1 MPRGMGRGRGAVEKP
16 KDFGGVMKKLVK
28 FCSRYIPVMI
38 FALVLGAAG
47 TVCQIIGPDKLKD
60 MTNEITKGLPA
71 MVHGKPVMNS
81 IDMDAV
87 SRIAW
92 LLVALYVGYAL
103 LSYLQSWLMANVTQR
118 TAQQLREAISQ
129 KINRLPLKYF
139 DKVSYG
145 DVLSRITNDV
155 DAIGQTLGQ
164 SVGSLITSI
173 TLFFGALI
181 MMFYNN
187 VTMTLCAIGSALLGL
202 IIMGVIM
209 KVSQKYFTRQQ
220 VALGDVNGH
229 VEEMYTGHTV
239 VKAYCGE
246 ERSIEQFEKY
256 NNDLYVSGWK
266 SQFLSGLMMP
276 IMNFVGNFGYVVVC
290 VVGAV
295 LAMDGKIEFG
305 VIVAFMMYI
314 RLFTQPLSQF
324 AQAFQN
330 LQRCAAASERLRTAT
345 NDWNTLLNGSAAD
358 AAKTDRKSVKDA
370 KMLDALSKT
379 MKATIPK
386 TVSCKADSRT
396 GVQEAAKAITA
407 NAAWYKTHAKTL
419 SKAVKAVESSKLD
432 KTVDDAQA
440 LYDATSGKVQDDK
453 TRASLLDAI
462 KKRDAD
468 AIGKAVK
475 TVNESKAAKE
485 KADAEAKAKAEQE
498 AAAAA
503 AAQQQA
509 QASQSQSAPQRQT
522 PSYSQG
528 SSGSGS
534 GSGRRPSSG
543 GSSSSANTGGASPG
557 WSVPTPSDGGTGLP
571 GSDPGL

>member
-1 MPRGMGRGRGAVEKP
+1 MTEKEKAIEDETIELSAESTEKKTKKP
-16 KDFGGVMKKLVK
+16 HRRRAIVITVVVLALLTAGG
-28 FCSRYIPVMI
+28 
-38 FALVLGAAG
+38 
-47 TVCQIIGPDKLKD
+47 
-60 MTNEITKGLPA
+60 
-71 MVHGKPVMNS
+71 
-81 IDMDAV
+81 
-87 SRIAW
+87 IAW
-92 LLVALYVGYAL
+92 KAHADR
-103 LSYLQSWLMANVTQR
+103 LMS
-118 TAQQLREAISQ
+118 EA
-129 KINRLPLKYF
+129 RA
-139 DKVSYG
+139 D
-145 DVLSRITNDV
+145 
-155 DAIGQTLGQ
+155 
-164 SVGSLITSI
+164 
-173 TLFFGALI
+173 
-181 MMFYNN
+181 
-187 VTMTLCAIGSALLGL
+187 
-202 IIMGVIM
+202 
-209 KVSQKYFTRQQ
+209 
-220 VALGDVNGH
+220 
-229 VEEMYTGHTV
+229 
-239 VKAYCGE
+239 
-246 ERSIEQFEKY
+246 
-256 NNDLYVSGWK
+256 
-266 SQFLSGLMMP
+266 
-276 IMNFVGNFGYVVVC
+276 
-290 VVGAV
+290 
-295 LAMDGKIEFG
+295 
-305 VIVAFMMYI
+305 
-314 RLFTQPLSQF
+314 
-324 AQAFQN
+324 
-330 LQRCAAASERLRTAT
+330 CAAASERLRTAT

-432 KTVDDAQA
+432 KTVDDANA
-440 LYDATSGKVQDDK
+440 LYKQTDGKVADDK

-468 AIGKAVK
+468 AIAKAVK
-475 TVNESKAAKE
+475 EVNESKAAKE

-543 GSSSSANTGGASPG
+543 GSSSSTNTGGASPG

>member
-1 MPRGMGRGRGAVEKP
+1 MTEKEKAIEDETIELSAESTEKKTKKP
-16 KDFGGVMKKLVK
+16 HRRRAIVITVVVLALLTAGG
-28 FCSRYIPVMI
+28 
-38 FALVLGAAG
+38 
-47 TVCQIIGPDKLKD
+47 
-60 MTNEITKGLPA
+60 
-71 MVHGKPVMNS
+71 
-81 IDMDAV
+81 
-87 SRIAW
+87 IAW
-92 LLVALYVGYAL
+92 KAHADR
-103 LSYLQSWLMANVTQR
+103 LMA
-118 TAQQLREAISQ
+118 EA
-129 KINRLPLKYF
+129 RA
-139 DKVSYG
+139 D
-145 DVLSRITNDV
+145 
-155 DAIGQTLGQ
+155 
-164 SVGSLITSI
+164 
-173 TLFFGALI
+173 
-181 MMFYNN
+181 
-187 VTMTLCAIGSALLGL
+187 
-202 IIMGVIM
+202 
-209 KVSQKYFTRQQ
+209 
-220 VALGDVNGH
+220 
-229 VEEMYTGHTV
+229 
-239 VKAYCGE
+239 
-246 ERSIEQFEKY
+246 
-256 NNDLYVSGWK
+256 
-266 SQFLSGLMMP
+266 
-276 IMNFVGNFGYVVVC
+276 
-290 VVGAV
+290 
-295 LAMDGKIEFG
+295 
-305 VIVAFMMYI
+305 
-314 RLFTQPLSQF
+314 
-324 AQAFQN
+324 
-330 LQRCAAASERLRTAT
+330 CAAASERLRTAT

-468 AIGKAVK
+468 AIAKAVK
-475 TVNESKAAKE
+475 EVNESKAAKE

-543 GSSSSANTGGASPG
+543 GSSSSTNTGGASPG

>member
-1 MPRGMGRGRGAVEKP
+1 MTEKEKAIEDETIEVSAESTEKKTKKP
-16 KDFGGVMKKLVK
+16 HRRRAIVITVVVLALLTAGG
-28 FCSRYIPVMI
+28 
-38 FALVLGAAG
+38 
-47 TVCQIIGPDKLKD
+47 
-60 MTNEITKGLPA
+60 
-71 MVHGKPVMNS
+71 
-81 IDMDAV
+81 
-87 SRIAW
+87 IAW
-92 LLVALYVGYAL
+92 KAHADR
-103 LSYLQSWLMANVTQR
+103 LMA
-118 TAQQLREAISQ
+118 EA
-129 KINRLPLKYF
+129 RA
-139 DKVSYG
+139 D
-145 DVLSRITNDV
+145 
-155 DAIGQTLGQ
+155 
-164 SVGSLITSI
+164 
-173 TLFFGALI
+173 
-181 MMFYNN
+181 
-187 VTMTLCAIGSALLGL
+187 
-202 IIMGVIM
+202 
-209 KVSQKYFTRQQ
+209 
-220 VALGDVNGH
+220 
-229 VEEMYTGHTV
+229 
-239 VKAYCGE
+239 
-246 ERSIEQFEKY
+246 
-256 NNDLYVSGWK
+256 
-266 SQFLSGLMMP
+266 
-276 IMNFVGNFGYVVVC
+276 
-290 VVGAV
+290 
-295 LAMDGKIEFG
+295 
-305 VIVAFMMYI
+305 
-314 RLFTQPLSQF
+314 
-324 AQAFQN
+324 
-330 LQRCAAASERLRTAT
+330 CAAASERLRTAT

-503 AAQQQA
+503 AAQQA

-522 PSYSQG
+522 PPYSQG

-543 GSSSSANTGGASPG
+543 GSSSSTNTGGASPG
-557 WSVPTPSDGGTGLP
+557 WSVPTPSDEGTGLP